1 MHSVFVT
8 TEISVGLVKNISVIN
23 YVQNY
28 IKYYSKLDYK
38 QSEPDK
44 YISKL
49 FALLVNRV
57 LYFFVSKYISFVR
70 PS

>member
-38 QSEPDK
+38 QSEPDE